1 MPRRRALLSHS
12 LAPDHSAACPSCSN
26 SVEDTPETWLRLE
39 RWARDSGLLNSSLM
53 PLRHKRSL
61 QLSRNIQRKGNGCF
75 SGKRV
80 RVVSGSASSSPCEA
94 YLAPLSPAG
103 GKTTQASPP
112 VLGGLLAT
120 LTAGLPAHPPHRVG
134 PARGQRTQGQ
144 QSTKDRASGAPG
156 DSVAG
161 GLEDVQEL
169 VTSGSG
175 LCCCCQFPVNRVC
188 KGVAQPFAHLRH
200 PRVCPGP
207 GWSHSLQLPNSC
219 VLSQGKLCV
228 SCSHNVPPALERT

>member
-1 MPRRRALLSHS
+1 MVEDREVDFGSHSASRRSSHRQARGGSPGARRGLRPCRGEHRARGRLADGGQASQAVPRRRALLSHS

-39 RWARDSGLLNSSLM
+39 RWAGDSGLLNSSLM

-103 GKTTQASPP
+103 GKTTQA
-112 VLGGLLAT
+112 
-120 LTAGLPAHPPHRVG
+120 LTACAQRAFGHADRWPPSTPAPQGG
-134 PARGQRTQGQ
+134 PSKRAKDTRSAEREGQSLRG
-144 QSTKDRASGAPG
+144 P
-156 DSVAG
+156 
-161 GLEDVQEL
+161 
-169 VTSGSG
+169 
-175 LCCCCQFPVNRVC
+175 
-188 KGVAQPFAHLRH
+188 
-200 PRVCPGP
+200 
-207 GWSHSLQLPNSC
+207 W
-219 VLSQGKLCV
+219 
-228 SCSHNVPPALERT
+228 